1 MSKPLLTE
9 SNSFFELSEDLPEEI
24 LFILDRFEKNNK
36 RSYLVGGSV
45 RDLLL
50 GKAIN
55 DYDITTPA
63 TPEEVKDIF
72 PDLIVLDT
80 GLQHGT
86 VTLLIEN
93 KPFEITTFRTDGK
106 YSDHR
111 RPNKVELTTSLFE
124 DSQRRDFTINQL
136 AYNPLEGLV
145 DYHNGLDDLQAKLI
159 RAVGDP
165 YKRFNEDAL
174 RIIRALRFGT
184 QLNFSL
190 EENTFAAVKDMI
202 NDLDF
207 VAAERLTHELIKILN
222 SDFLS
227 NNWQNLMVLWNYLF
241 PSYACAIYGAFNVDL
256 LKELPQNYIINLT
269 LLAYFLIGED
279 SADFLNKLKL
289 KKIDLVFIESYVA
302 ALQEIAEIQGT
313 REVQATQEVQAT
325 REQEADFETNSEVNT
340 RKLFFCSPLDLV
352 QLKIKYKLHLPTFI
366 EILNLV
372 SLEPKYGISP
382 QAIKEIKASFSEIL
396 KKQLPLSTLD
406 LAITGKD
413 LIDLGFPQGKAVGN
427 TLDALL
433 QKTIQGELENK
444 EDHLL
449 LAAKT
454 MLP

>member
-1 MSKPLLTE
+1 MSKPLLAG
-9 SNSFFELSEDLPEEI
+9 SNSSFELSEDLPEEI

-86 VTLLIEN
+86 VTILIEN
-93 KPFEITTFRTDGK
+93 KAFEITTFRTDGE

-111 RPNKVELTTSLFE
+111 RPNNVELTTSLFE

-136 AYNPLEGLV
+136 AYNPIEGLV
-145 DYHNGLDDLQAKLI
+145 DYHNGLDDLQAKLV

-184 QLNFSL
+184 QLNFSI
-190 EENTFAAVKDMI
+190 EKNTFAAVKDMI

-241 PSYACAIYGAFNVDL
+241 PSYACDIYGAFNVDL

-279 SADFLNKLKL
+279 LPDFLNKLKL

-302 ALQEIAEIQGT
+302 ALREITEIQEI
-313 REVQATQEVQAT
+313 QEVQAT
-325 REQEADFETNSEVNT
+325 REREADFKTKSEVNT
-340 RKLFFCSPLDLV
+340 RELFFFSPLDLV

-382 QAIKEIKASFSEIL
+382 QAIEEIKASFSEIL

-427 TLDALL
+427 ALDALL
-433 QKTIQGELENK
+433 EKTVQGELENK

>member
-1 MSKPLLTE
+1 MSKPLLAE
-9 SNSFFELSEDLPEEI
+9 SNSSFKLSEDLPEEI

-145 DYHNGLDDLQAKLI
+145 DYHNGLDDLQAKLV

-241 PSYACAIYGAFNVDL
+241 PSYACDIYGAFNVDL

-279 SADFLNKLKL
+279 LPDFLNKLKL

-313 REVQATQEVQAT
+313 REVQVT
-325 REQEADFETNSEVNT
+325 REQEADFETKSEVNT
-340 RKLFFCSPLDLV
+340 RELFFFSPLDLV

-382 QAIKEIKASFSEIL
+382 QAIEEIKASFSEIL

-427 TLDALL
+427 ALDVLL